1 MAVKDGEGGREGGR
15 RGNEELPLPRK
26 VGHGPPD
33 LDRRRGGMGRFGRLE
48 LDTGRKKTEWRVHYS
63 DRSESGGGGVVY
75 WRQIETAERRIARWK
90 VRGAKGNEHL
100 PSFLPPRCDRK
111 TAWLLSPA
119 S

>member
-1 MAVKDGEGGREGGR
+1 MRSYRCQERLVMVRPISIGGAVEWDALAAWNWILGGR
-15 RGNEELPLPRK
+15 RRNGEFIIRI
-26 VGHGPPD
+26 
-33 LDRRRGGMGRFGRLE
+33 
-48 LDTGRKKTEWRVHYS
+48 
-63 DRSESGGGGVVY
+63 DRSESGGGGGVVY

-119 S
+119 SQ